1 MKGQSNY
8 YQLGMLIFGIGA
20 AIFLPMRHR
29 TVNAILVESRTIMLK
44 TVVETRTIYP
54 IVVWIIQN

>member
-1 MKGQSNY
+1 MEGAEI
-8 YQLGMLIFGIGA
+8 QLGETFGAGY
-20 AIFLPMRHR
+20 FF
-29 TVNAILVESRTIMLK
+29 TNAPSNSECYFGGIQDIMLK